1 MKWHADKRKRT
12 ENKRDKRIR
21 KTPTGSHVAQL
32 VSSGTYIEYALY
44 TGGGCGVPA
53 IWIIRF
59 EAEARMKYK

>member
-1 MKWHADKRKRT
+1 MNEVARRQEKRR

-21 KTPTGSHVAQL
+21 KPQLARHVAQL
-32 VSSGTYIEYALY
+32 VSSGTYIECALY
-44 TGGGCGVPA
+44 INWRTVPA